1 MKKLFLIAS
10 LALLM
15 ALAAVTPALASS
27 ADDNCRHMLVNKQ
40 HLLDSDYVPSSL
52 TPLSNYMAAG
62 GNVTMTAEA
71 AAAIGEMVDAMA
83 AEGLTDIYGQSG
95 YRSYAT
101 QKMLNDNKILY
112 YRNLGYSYE
121 HAVELACTVVAAPGA
136 SEHQSGLAIDF
147 TTSANGSSL
156 TDSFGTTPVGQWLA
170 SNSWKYGFILRYP
183 ADKTEITGYIYEPWH
198 FRYVGEPHAEY
209 MYKNDLC
216 LEEYYALLQEEGIIT
231 YTTEAGV
238 SYAVRFDQY
247 NNSTNLPADELISVS
262 RAYADSELGFIITTT
277 VPQIELFDITGHWA
291 EAYIRNLTSLGV
303 ITGYTDNTFRPEKNI
318 SRAEMV
324 SLIYRTYLLL
334 YPNEAGMTDLGL
346 PQYPPVVTES
356 PFIDVPNG
364 AYYLDA
370 LLTLQS
376 KDMIAPGLIQNN
388 ADGTAS
394 FLPEQNAL
402 RREVAQ
408 SLAPLF
414 TALPDLPSS
423 GIVLKDMVE
432 ADPELQAA
440 VQLLVDAGVVTGNAS
455 GNFMPDE
462 DITRAEV
469 STMLDRIL
477 TFFGYESENN

>member
-170 SNSWKYGFILRYP
+170 ANSWKYGFILRYP
-183 ADKTEITGYIYEPWH
+183 ADKTEITMEELKEYPCLSFDQGSNNSFFLAEEVLSTYEYKRIIKANDRATMLNLMVGLNGYTLCSGIICEELNGSDYRAVPLHADENMMIG
-198 FRYVGEPHAEY
+198 YVSRKGMSISAMGLQY
-209 MYKNDLC
+209 
-216 LEEYYALLQEEGIIT
+216 LEE
-231 YTTEAGV
+231 
-238 SYAVRFDQY
+238 
-247 NNSTNLPADELISVS
+247 
-262 RAYADSELGFIITTT
+262 
-277 VPQIELFDITGHWA
+277 
-291 EAYIRNLTSLGV
+291 IRK
-303 ITGYTDNTFRPEKNI
+303 YKEF
-318 SRAEMV
+318 
-324 SLIYRTYLLL
+324 
-334 YPNEAGMTDLGL
+334 
-346 PQYPPVVTES
+346 
-356 PFIDVPNG
+356 
-364 AYYLDA
+364 
-370 LLTLQS
+370 
-376 KDMIAPGLIQNN
+376 
-388 ADGTAS
+388 
-394 FLPEQNAL
+394 
-402 RREVAQ
+402 
-408 SLAPLF
+408 
-414 TALPDLPSS
+414 
-423 GIVLKDMVE
+423 VL
-432 ADPELQAA
+432 
-440 VQLLVDAGVVTGNAS
+440 
-455 GNFMPDE
+455 
-462 DITRAEV
+462 
-469 STMLDRIL
+469 
-477 TFFGYESENN
+477 